1 MCLFDLCGCIW
12 VFSSGRGRSGRA
24 AHEWIQLGA
33 EFVDVDPRGVGE
45 AGLRREYAFAR
56 AYAAVHAYVIA
67 H

>member
-1 MCLFDLCGCIW
+1 M
-12 VFSSGRGRSGRA
+12 FSSGRGRSGRA